1 MASRYTKMTQTI
13 IFIIFAVVL
22 SIILLSYFNI
32 NMTSN
37 EPSKLN
43 RFAIY
48 EGHKNKEDTENMTGK
63 KKEGLKGKKTNNL
76 ENLENKNRANLL
88 IQ

>member
-1 MASRYTKMTQTI
+1 MASRYAKMTQTI

-43 RFAIY
+43 RFAVY
-48 EGHKNKEDTENMTGK
+48 EGFEKQQEQEQEKEKEK
-63 KKEGLKGKKTNNL
+63 KKAKFI
-76 ENLENKNRANLL
+76 

>member
-1 MASRYTKMTQTI
+1 MASRYAKMTQTI

-22 SIILLSYFNI
+22 SIIILSYFNI

-43 RFAIY
+43 RFAVY
-48 EGHKNKEDTENMTGK
+48 EGYEEHRKSM
-63 KKEGLKGKKTNNL
+63 
-76 ENLENKNRANLL
+76 ENLENKDNRANLI

>member
-1 MASRYTKMTQTI
+1 MASRYAKMTQTI

-43 RFAIY
+43 RFAVY
-48 EGHKNKEDTENMTGK
+48 EGLTNNNR
-63 KKEGLKGKKTNNL
+63 EGLKGKKT

-88 IQ
+88 IP

>member
-1 MASRYTKMTQTI
+1 MASRYAKMTQTI

-22 SIILLSYFNI
+22 SMILLSYFNI

-43 RFAIY
+43 RFAVY
-48 EGHKNKEDTENMTGK
+48 EGLTNNNRE
-63 KKEGLKGKKTNNL
+63 GKKT

-88 IQ
+88 IP

>member
-1 MASRYTKMTQTI
+1 MASRYAKMTQTI

-22 SIILLSYFNI
+22 SMILLSYFNI
-32 NMTSN
+32 NMTAN

-43 RFAIY
+43 RFAVY
-48 EGHKNKEDTENMTGK
+48 EGLKNKEGQE
-63 KKEGLKGKKTNNL
+63 GKKT

>member
-1 MASRYTKMTQTI
+1 MASKFAKMTQTI
-13 IFIIFAVVL
+13 VFIIFAVL
-22 SIILLSYFNI
+22 ASIILLSYFNI

-43 RFAIY
+43 RFAIF
-48 EGHKNKEDTENMTGK
+48 EGHENMA
-63 KKEGLKGKKTNNL
+63 KKEGLDSDINRNKK
-76 ENLENKNRANLL
+76 KDANLL

>member
-1 MASRYTKMTQTI
+1 MASRYAKMTQTI

-43 RFAIY
+43 RFAVY
-48 EGHKNKEDTENMTGK
+48 EGLKNKEGQENI
-63 KKEGLKGKKTNNL
+63 KKEGKKT

-88 IQ
+88 IP

>member
-1 MASRYTKMTQTI
+1 MASRYAKMTQTI

-22 SIILLSYFNI
+22 SMILLSYFNI

-37 EPSKLN
+37 ESSKLN
-43 RFAIY
+43 RFAVY
-48 EGHKNKEDTENMTGK
+48 EGLTNNKREGLMG
-63 KKEGLKGKKTNNL
+63 KKEGLKGKNT

-88 IQ
+88 IP

>member
-1 MASRYTKMTQTI
+1 MASRYAKMTQTI

-22 SIILLSYFNI
+22 SMILLSYFNI

-43 RFAIY
+43 RFAVY
-48 EGHKNKEDTENMTGK
+48 EGLTNNKREGLMG
-63 KKEGLKGKKTNNL
+63 KKEGLKGKNT

-88 IQ
+88 IP

>member
-1 MASRYTKMTQTI
+1 MASRFAKMTQTI

-43 RFAIY
+43 RFAVY
-48 EGHKNKEDTENMTGK
+48 EGYEEHRKSM
-63 KKEGLKGKKTNNL
+63 
-76 ENLENKNRANLL
+76 ENLDNRANLI

>member
-1 MASRYTKMTQTI
+1 MASRFGKMTQTI
-13 IFIIFAVVL
+13 IFIIFAVLL
-22 SIILLSYFNI
+22 SIIILSYFNI

-43 RFAIY
+43 RFAVY
-48 EGHKNKEDTENMTGK
+48 EGFKEKQE
-63 KKEGLKGKKTNNL
+63 KEKEK
-76 ENLENKNRANLL
+76 ENKTTNLI

>member
-1 MASRYTKMTQTI
+1 MASKFAKMTQTI
-13 IFIIFAVVL
+13 VFIIFAVL
-22 SIILLSYFNI
+22 ASIILLSYFNI

-43 RFAIY
+43 RFAIF
-48 EGHKNKEDTENMTGK
+48 EGHENMAIKENMTIK
-63 KKEGLKGKKTNNL
+63 DKDVKKTHGFANQ
-76 ENLENKNRANLL
+76 NKANLL

>member
-1 MASRYTKMTQTI
+1 MASKFAKMTQTI
-13 IFIIFAVVL
+13 VFIIFAVL
-22 SIILLSYFNI
+22 ASIILLSYFNI

-37 EPSKLN
+37 DISKLN

-48 EGHKNKEDTENMTGK
+48 EGYEEHRKSM
-63 KKEGLKGKKTNNL
+63 
-76 ENLENKNRANLL
+76 ENLENKDKRANLI

>member
-1 MASRYTKMTQTI
+1 MASRYAKMTQTI

-22 SIILLSYFNI
+22 SMILLSYFNI

-43 RFAIY
+43 RFAVY
-48 EGHKNKEDTENMTGK
+48 EGLTNNNR
-63 KKEGLKGKKTNNL
+63 EGLKDKKT

-88 IQ
+88 IP

>member
-1 MASRYTKMTQTI
+1 MASRYAKMTQTI
-13 IFIIFAVVL
+13 IFIIFAVVV

-32 NMTSN
+32 NMISN

-43 RFAIY
+43 RFAVY
-48 EGHKNKEDTENMTGK
+48 EGLKNKEGKENM
-63 KKEGLKGKKTNNL
+63 KGKKENMKGRKT
-76 ENLENKNRANLL
+76 ENLENKNRAGLL

>member
-1 MASRYTKMTQTI
+1 MASRYAKMTQTI
-13 IFIIFAVVL
+13 IFIIFAVLL
-22 SIILLSYFNI
+22 SMILLSYFNI

-43 RFAIY
+43 RFAVY
-48 EGHKNKEDTENMTGK
+48 EGLKNKEGQENI
-63 KKEGLKGKKTNNL
+63 KKEGIKGKKT

-88 IQ
+88 IP

>member
-1 MASRYTKMTQTI
+1 MASRYAKMTQTI

-43 RFAIY
+43 RFAVY
-48 EGHKNKEDTENMTGK
+48 EGLKNKGGQENI
-63 KKEGLKGKKTNNL
+63 KKEGLKGKKT
-76 ENLENKNRANLL
+76 ENLENKNRANLI

>member
-1 MASRYTKMTQTI
+1 MASKFAKMTQTI
-13 IFIIFAVVL
+13 VFIIFAVL
-22 SIILLSYFNI
+22 ASIILLSYFNI

-43 RFAIY
+43 RFAIF
-48 EGHKNKEDTENMTGK
+48 EGHVNMANDKKQAAFANLNK
-63 KKEGLKGKKTNNL
+63 
-76 ENLENKNRANLL
+76 ANLL

>member
-1 MASRYTKMTQTI
+1 MASRYAKMTQTI

-32 NMTSN
+32 NMSSN

-43 RFAIY
+43 RFAVY
-48 EGHKNKEDTENMTGK
+48 EGLTNNNRE
-63 KKEGLKGKKTNNL
+63 GKKT

-88 IQ
+88 IP

>member
-1 MASRYTKMTQTI
+1 MASRYAKMTQTI

-43 RFAIY
+43 RFAVY
-48 EGHKNKEDTENMTGK
+48 EGLKNKEGQENI
-63 KKEGLKGKKTNNL
+63 KKEGKKR
-76 ENLENKNRANLL
+76 EYLENKNRANLL
-88 IQ
+88 IH